1 MRVRVTRSQSPT
13 CSQGGES
20 RPRVEEVCR
29 WSPAH
34 ATEQLGRWARS
45 GRPDVAQEMLQAMS
59 IARLQVNLIHYNVV
73 LSAFGPVPQWASAV
87 SVLGRLRACGLL
99 PDAFSF
105 THLCSACNSWPKALG
120 LLSQL
125 PASNTICF
133 NGLIRVV
140 DRDWPLAMEILQVM
154 SHRRLKPESWTASSC
169 AAACKEKWRM
179 ALQLLEVDGGDVVVN
194 TVVSPCEQA
203 KSWRR
208 SLQVLLGGAVR
219 RLSASVLR
227 HSAAVAAIDWAMG
240 LQLWEEMR
248 KLLLWPN
255 EITCSSALTACGR
268 SVTWRAA
275 ASLLVGAE
283 ETTVRPNAI
292 CRRMATVAFEQAS
305 QWADACVLGSEAA
318 SRPVA
323 IVALGSSSRWRHALQ
338 FRSASSRGIGPS
350 EEAAAL
356 LGGLATAGAWEMALQ
371 DAWWKDV
378 SPPALHSILRAIAK
392 ARRWPLAF
400 RLLRHLQLLR
410 TRPSGGVA
418 YSIVLDSCDT
428 AGAWNTALHQLDAP
442 VVLAAMP
449 APVGS
454 CPGAGAAVSACQ
466 REAQWRWA
474 LRLLPEPAEPADEM
488 SFVSAMNAIPAW
500 TRAIWLLCSS
510 PLARIQPHERLQN
523 SAVASAAAGSAWQL
537 AMHVRPRVGGAAELE
552 VLAACERRD
561 LWTSVTIGVQAVQDV
576 ALLGLQGVSDKKVD
590 SVRVTTIPKHQAV
603 RVVPFLNALDLRR
616 QLESGPPDT
625 DVQGADKFALVE
637 RVTQL
642 TLASQVNC
650 FEAILGLHKEILG
663 LEAPKWMEV
672 KRWAERAEVS
682 LRFTAEER
690 CSFLREETREVED
703 ASRSVTEFSVGYAM
717 GLTSKTVTK
726 ETQFFW
732 NFEVTYKVELL
743 RGVGAEASDRLLL
756 QSHSQSTELKNKTKV
771 SPRPAANVP
780 AHCESVRIT
789 ELLKLLHDGGLR
801 PIFQIDRSSPK
812 TKTPRRN
819 AQTAAIAEYLE
830 NLVRFFMSV
839 TRYLESLSRRDAF
852 TSSANLSAETI
863 FVPALPLF
871 ADAED
876 VDLQEVQESGPLCLC
891 NETDRDGPV
900 ISVADGNRLLKEE
913 MRTWLAKKESLAEEV
928 QDRGVFTP
936 GAAFLL
942 VGLLHC
948 LEVVKQWC
956 GSLNFVEQM
965 LQDQLVAAI
974 GKEVTVVDFA
984 HYMRFHYRK
993 LFREAFQPTAF
1004 SFPVRR
1010 DPRHS
1015 PEGTLSIEE
1024 KGGVSFTGNVHLHA
1038 WLAHEFAGQRSS
1050 SLSLL
1055 SRAQQFSCFMVL
1067 VGRVTSATEFDP
1079 KYAILLQNKDELE
1092 IPLDLSTIPTPQ
1104 EFKDA
1109 IESLSPEQQAFA
1121 KAFRAMQL
1129 ESTLFGI
1136 VVVQIKP
1143 QLEQLLNLPVDSL
1156 TKEIKLTQELQLFLF
1171 GAEILQL
1178 FVKFQIPSD
1187 LLSFSP
1193 DLLQPQEAATPC
1205 KRLEV
1210 VQAQVKE
1217 MTSMIEGEKVQ
1228 ELQVRKAEEEL
1239 KQAEQLKKQK
1249 ISEEMRWGDRQSDWR
1264 PGVSGGDRG
1273 LKMARENWRG
1283 ENKSES
1289 RIIQIRK
1296 RFPGQNSMNQA
1307 NLRRVKDFKGG
1318 AIAEQ

>member
-1 MRVRVTRSQSPT
+1 MQIFHVLDQKQRGFVSKVELSHILDAMQVAAPRERVRGSAAHVGFKVKHPEVGEERTKTKTQLGDTSRLDPGPYSFTRLDPCINRRGLSPRKIQRDCRVNLLGSRDGEKRRGWRDEVVETERAERDGFGGREVVRGKRGAVAESSGRDAVTEREPSRRSL
-13 CSQGGES
+13 
-20 RPRVEEVCR
+20 
-29 WSPAH
+29 WSPVFPPVGAMKPSCELR
-34 ATEQLGRWARS
+34 TEPKTTSRCEASRCEREVKVETELRDLWADALRRWRDDLLLLQSRDLHRYLCGARVPDGRWGRFSDQSGHVHLPTATGADAKRHRSDTSRVQPGSEGQVKKHEVARWLRLRDQTPGLGFTQHEVETLFAVWTPS
-45 GRPDVAQEMLQAMS
+45 AGFFEAAKADHAWRRQTEPMGLRDVAQEMLQAMS

-194 TVVSPCEQA
+194 TVVSACEQA

-275 ASLLVGAE
+275 ASLL
-283 ETTVRPNAI
+283 VRPNAI

-590 SVRVTTIPKHQAV
+590 SVRV
-603 RVVPFLNALDLRR
+603 
-616 QLESGPPDT
+616 
-625 DVQGADKFALVE
+625 
-637 RVTQL
+637 
-642 TLASQVNC
+642 
-650 FEAILGLHKEILG
+650 
-663 LEAPKWMEV
+663 
-672 KRWAERAEVS
+672 
-682 LRFTAEER
+682 
-690 CSFLREETREVED
+690 
-703 ASRSVTEFSVGYAM
+703 
-717 GLTSKTVTK
+717 
-726 ETQFFW
+726 
-732 NFEVTYKVELL
+732 
-743 RGVGAEASDRLLL
+743 
-756 QSHSQSTELKNKTKV
+756 
-771 SPRPAANVP
+771 
-780 AHCESVRIT
+780 
-789 ELLKLLHDGGLR
+789 
-801 PIFQIDRSSPK
+801 
-812 TKTPRRN
+812 
-819 AQTAAIAEYLE
+819 
-830 NLVRFFMSV
+830 
-839 TRYLESLSRRDAF
+839 
-852 TSSANLSAETI
+852 
-863 FVPALPLF
+863 
-871 ADAED
+871 
-876 VDLQEVQESGPLCLC
+876 
-891 NETDRDGPV
+891 
-900 ISVADGNRLLKEE
+900 
-913 MRTWLAKKESLAEEV
+913 
-928 QDRGVFTP
+928 
-936 GAAFLL
+936 
-942 VGLLHC
+942 
-948 LEVVKQWC
+948 
-956 GSLNFVEQM
+956 
-965 LQDQLVAAI
+965 
-974 GKEVTVVDFA
+974 
-984 HYMRFHYRK
+984 
-993 LFREAFQPTAF
+993 
-1004 SFPVRR
+1004 
-1010 DPRHS
+1010 
-1015 PEGTLSIEE
+1015 
-1024 KGGVSFTGNVHLHA
+1024 
-1038 WLAHEFAGQRSS
+1038 
-1050 SLSLL
+1050 
-1055 SRAQQFSCFMVL
+1055 
-1067 VGRVTSATEFDP
+1067 
-1079 KYAILLQNKDELE
+1079 
-1092 IPLDLSTIPTPQ
+1092 
-1104 EFKDA
+1104 
-1109 IESLSPEQQAFA
+1109 
-1121 KAFRAMQL
+1121 
-1129 ESTLFGI
+1129 
-1136 VVVQIKP
+1136 
-1143 QLEQLLNLPVDSL
+1143 
-1156 TKEIKLTQELQLFLF
+1156 
-1171 GAEILQL
+1171 
-1178 FVKFQIPSD
+1178 
-1187 LLSFSP
+1187 
-1193 DLLQPQEAATPC
+1193 
-1205 KRLEV
+1205 
-1210 VQAQVKE
+1210 
-1217 MTSMIEGEKVQ
+1217 
-1228 ELQVRKAEEEL
+1228 
-1239 KQAEQLKKQK
+1239 
-1249 ISEEMRWGDRQSDWR
+1249 
-1264 PGVSGGDRG
+1264 
-1273 LKMARENWRG
+1273 AR
-1283 ENKSES
+1283 
-1289 RIIQIRK
+1289 
-1296 RFPGQNSMNQA
+1296 M
-1307 NLRRVKDFKGG
+1307 
-1318 AIAEQ
+1318 

>member
-1 MRVRVTRSQSPT
+1 MSLLAIVCQQTCHAILFLADFSVETPQNSLARSDPSSDPSPT
-13 CSQGGES
+13 GPDRSAAGGL
-20 RPRVEEVCR
+20 P
-29 WSPAH
+29 
-34 ATEQLGRWARS
+34 
-45 GRPDVAQEMLQAMS
+45 
-59 IARLQVNLIHYNVV
+59 
-73 LSAFGPVPQWASAV
+73 
-87 SVLGRLRACGLL
+87 RLR
-99 PDAFSF
+99 
-105 THLCSACNSWPKALG
+105 
-120 LLSQL
+120 Q
-125 PASNTICF
+125 
-133 NGLIRVV
+133 
-140 DRDWPLAMEILQVM
+140 
-154 SHRRLKPESWTASSC
+154 
-169 AAACKEKWRM
+169 
-179 ALQLLEVDGGDVVVN
+179 
-194 TVVSPCEQA
+194 
-203 KSWRR
+203 
-208 SLQVLLGGAVR
+208 
-219 RLSASVLR
+219 
-227 HSAAVAAIDWAMG
+227 
-240 LQLWEEMR
+240 
-248 KLLLWPN
+248 
-255 EITCSSALTACGR
+255 
-268 SVTWRAA
+268 
-275 ASLLVGAE
+275 
-283 ETTVRPNAI
+283 
-292 CRRMATVAFEQAS
+292 
-305 QWADACVLGSEAA
+305 
-318 SRPVA
+318 
-323 IVALGSSSRWRHALQ
+323 
-338 FRSASSRGIGPS
+338 
-350 EEAAAL
+350 
-356 LGGLATAGAWEMALQ
+356 
-371 DAWWKDV
+371 
-378 SPPALHSILRAIAK
+378 
-392 ARRWPLAF
+392 
-400 RLLRHLQLLR
+400 
-410 TRPSGGVA
+410 
-418 YSIVLDSCDT
+418 
-428 AGAWNTALHQLDAP
+428 
-442 VVLAAMP
+442 
-449 APVGS
+449 
-454 CPGAGAAVSACQ
+454 
-466 REAQWRWA
+466 
-474 LRLLPEPAEPADEM
+474 
-488 SFVSAMNAIPAW
+488 
-500 TRAIWLLCSS
+500 
-510 PLARIQPHERLQN
+510 
-523 SAVASAAAGSAWQL
+523 
-537 AMHVRPRVGGAAELE
+537 
-552 VLAACERRD
+552 
-561 LWTSVTIGVQAVQDV
+561 
-576 ALLGLQGVSDKKVD
+576 
-590 SVRVTTIPKHQAV
+590 
-603 RVVPFLNALDLRR
+603 
-616 QLESGPPDT
+616 
-625 DVQGADKFALVE
+625 
-637 RVTQL
+637 
-642 TLASQVNC
+642 
-650 FEAILGLHKEILG
+650 
-663 LEAPKWMEV
+663 
-672 KRWAERAEVS
+672 VS

-789 ELLKLLHDGGLR
+789 ELLKLLEEHDGGLR

-1024 KGGVSFTGNVHLHA
+1024 KGGAGPLCSICSSREGQSMSFPLNASTKVSFTGNVHLHA

-1156 TKEIKLTQELQLFLF
+1156 TKEIKLTQE
-1171 GAEILQL
+1171 ILQL

-1249 ISEEMRWGDRQSDWR
+1249 ISEEMRWGPGDQQHQCYPAARRKLGFAHAEVARLIQHIKALLQGRHGLLHPGHAWQPQSLGRGGNEWRSSAFLPTLRQDWVGAR
-1264 PGVSGGDRG
+1264 RRERAVSR
-1273 LKMARENWRG
+1273 WC
-1283 ENKSES
+1283 
-1289 RIIQIRK
+1289 
-1296 RFPGQNSMNQA
+1296 
-1307 NLRRVKDFKGG
+1307 
-1318 AIAEQ
+1318 